1 MLELIK
7 AGGWVM
13 WPIVIISIVS
23 ITIIIERIWTLR
35 SSRIVPAGLAGR
47 TLQQIRE
54 GGFQREQLQRLREGS
69 PLGYVLSTAITG
81 SKLGREAMRD
91 RVDHAGRQVVHEM
104 ERYLATL
111 GAIASVGTLMGL
123 LGSVI
128 GMMHIFNAVTATGG
142 GETIAMARGI
152 ATALIATA
160 GGLFVAI
167 PAQFFY
173 RIFVRQVDSLAMT
186 LENEALEFVDRL
198 APDRSS
204 ADKASAAAGGARD
217 AS

>member
-1 MLELIK
+1 MLEIIK

-13 WPIVIISIVS
+13 WPIVVISIVS
-23 ITIIIERIWTLR
+23 LTIIIERAWTLR
-35 SSRIVPAGLAGR
+35 TSRIVPAGLAGR

-54 GGFQREQLQRLREGS
+54 GGFQRDQLQVLREGS
-69 PLGYVLSTAITG
+69 PLGYVLSCAI
-81 SKLGREAMRD
+81 SASRQGRDGMRD
-91 RVDHAGRQVVHEM
+91 RVDQAGRQVVHEM

-111 GAIASVGTLMGL
+111 GAIASVGTLVGL

-128 GMMHIFNAVTATGG
+128 GMMHIFSAVTASGG
-142 GETIAMARGI
+142 GETVAMARGI

-173 RIFVRQVDSLAMT
+173 RMFVRQVDTLAM
-186 LENEALEFVDRL
+186 ALESEAIDFIDRL
-198 APDRSS
+198 AP
-204 ADKASAAAGGARD
+204 AGGVAAGGAARE
-217 AS
+217 AA